1 MGDSWVSGVPTV
13 GGTATASRSVVEVIT
28 FVETL
33 EKTGYITVFEA
44 KRIRTPI
51 ERAS

>member
-1 MGDSWVSGVPTV
+1 VAPPPDR
-13 GGTATASRSVVEVIT
+13 AA
-28 FVETL
+28 L

-44 KRIRTPI
+44 KRIHTQI